1 MSDAPRRTPAPR
13 RIILPPEPL
22 VAGPT
27 ALRPW
32 RDSDREALAVA
43 CRDPE
48 IARWTRVPP
57 NYTEHDA
64 RQFLLSRHDTLHA
77 GAEASFAIVA
87 ADDLD
92 RLLGS
97 VALMRFDWPNER
109 GEVGYW
115 LAAHV
120 RGHGHATRAVE
131 LICAW
136 GLQSL
141 GLARIELQA
150 DVANVPSQAVA
161 VRAGFT
167 CEAVLRS
174 WLEKQG
180 RRQDMVAFS
189 LLATDPEAP
198 GGPGRR

>member
-1 MSDAPRRTPAPR
+1 VSEERRRTPAPR
-13 RIILPPEPL
+13 RIVLPAEPL

-32 RDSDREALAVA
+32 RDSDRAALAVA
-43 CRDPE
+43 CQDPE

-64 RQFLLSRHDTLHA
+64 RLYLLERYDAIGA
-77 GAEASFAIVA
+77 GASAPFAIVA

-97 VALMRFDWPNER
+97 TSLMRFDWANER

-115 LAAHV
+115 LAPDA
-120 RGHGHATRAVE
+120 RGQGHATRAVQ

-136 GLQSL
+136 GLHSL

-150 DVANVPSQAVA
+150 DVLNIPSQEVA

-167 CEAVLRS
+167 RDAVLRS

-180 RRQDMVAFS
+180 RRQDLVAFS
-189 LLATDPEAP
+189 LLATDPEAV
-198 GGPGRR
+198 GGAGRR